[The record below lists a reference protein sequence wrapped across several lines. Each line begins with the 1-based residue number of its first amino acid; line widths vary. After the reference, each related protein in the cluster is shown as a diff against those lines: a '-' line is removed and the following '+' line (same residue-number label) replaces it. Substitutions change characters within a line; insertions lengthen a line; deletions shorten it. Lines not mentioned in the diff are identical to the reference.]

1 MTASTPRTGL
11 PIWFFFRLDWGAL
24 QWKNV
29 KAEFVTIPGAGKG
42 LRERAG
48 VQYSSVQCLYKCI
61 CIYSISNVSFNETF
75 LYGGLWPIWPT

>member
-1 MTASTPRTGL
+1 MIPPTPRTGL

-42 LRERAG
+42 LKRTG
-48 VQYSSVQCLYKCI
+48 TSLYAYNLK
-61 CIYSISNVSFNETF
+61 
-75 LYGGLWPIWPT
+75 